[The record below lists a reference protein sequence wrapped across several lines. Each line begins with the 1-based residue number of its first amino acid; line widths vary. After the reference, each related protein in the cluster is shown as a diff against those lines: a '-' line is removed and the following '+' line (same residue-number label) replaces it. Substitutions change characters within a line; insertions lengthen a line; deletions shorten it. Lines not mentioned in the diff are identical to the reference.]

1 MNIALQTKWLWLQ
14 RIDHSRPWVEF
25 KLNIPEE
32 ARGLFRA
39 AARMTI
45 GDGRTALFWDNRWLT
60 GYRIQELAPA
70 VYDRISKRTRQSR
83 TVADALTD
91 STWARDIGPDMDEQ
105 ALAQFLGLWPQ
116 VESVTLL
123 DHTPDKL
130 TWSWEKDR
138 VFSARSAYAAR

>member
-14 RIDHSRPWVEF
+14 CIDHSRPWVEF

-45 GDGRTALFWDNRWLT
+45 GDGRTALFWEDRWLI

-70 VYDRISKRTRQSR
+70 VYDRISKRTMQSR
-83 TVADALTD
+83 TVVDALTD
-91 STWARDIGPDMDEQ
+91 ATWARDIGPDMDEHV
-105 ALAQFLGLWPQ
+105 LAQFLGLWPQ
-116 VESVTLL
+116 VESVALL
-123 DHTPDKL
+123 EHTPNKF
-130 TWSWEKDR
+130 TGSWEKNGA
-138 VFSARSAYAAR
+138 FSAR